1 MGIQNQFPEPL
12 TTPQATLAVPPLTIF
27 PGRWVGGVSLILGP
41 LLILT
46 GALLRVQFHFFAP
59 QQLAAFQAHPTLITA
74 AYSCFAVGN
83 VILCFGIISLASLI
97 GTWNRV
103 WGIWGGT
110 LAILGLFTR
119 TFHAGI
125 DHLAFQLVYVQSQ
138 EMAWQAVSDSYRA
151 FHIFRNLNG
160 TIMAGWIVL
169 AIGTYRS
176 RTLNLLRSIALG
188 LMVMVP
194 FGTLKGT
201 EIRAIGIIGLCVAL
215 VPLGITML
223 RNGPPLSRRA
233 IFWIVTISV
242 LGLIFNI
249 LAIFFPALRN

>member
-1 MGIQNQFPEPL
+1 MQKQSPGSLSTQQLMGPALQS
-12 TTPQATLAVPPLTIF
+12 TIF
-27 PGRWVGGVSLILGP
+27 PGRWVGGGSLVLGP

-46 GALLRVQFHFFAP
+46 GALLRIQFHFFAP
-59 QQLAAFQAHPTLITA
+59 QQLAAFKAHPTLVTA
-74 AYSCFAVGN
+74 AYSCFALGS
-83 VILCFGIISLASLI
+83 VILCFGIIFLANLI
-97 GTWNRV
+97 AKWNRV
-103 WGIWGGT
+103 WGFWGGT

-125 DHLAFQLVYVQSQ
+125 DHLAFQLVQVQSQ
-138 EMAWQAVSDSYRA
+138 ELAWQAVSDSYRA
-151 FHIFRNLNG
+151 FHVFRNLNG

-169 AIGTYRS
+169 AIGAYRS
-176 RTLNLLRSIALG
+176 GTLNLLRSIALG

-201 EIRAIGIIGLCVAL
+201 EIRAVGIIGLCVAL

-233 IFWIVTISV
+233 IFWIIIINV

-249 LAIFFPALRN
+249 LAILFPVLRN

>member
-1 MGIQNQFPEPL
+1 MATQKQSPEPL
-12 TTPQATLAVPPLTIF
+12 SSPQLMGPVIQSTVF

-41 LLILT
+41 VLILT
-46 GALLRVQFHFFAP
+46 GALLRIQFHFFAP
-59 QQLAAFQAHPTLITA
+59 QQLAAFEAQPKLITA
-74 AYSCFAVGN
+74 AYSCFALGN
-83 VILCFGIISLASLI
+83 VILCFGIISLATFI
-97 GTWNRV
+97 TAWNRV

-125 DHLAFQLVYVQSQ
+125 DHLAFQLVQVQSR

-151 FHIFRNLNG
+151 FHVFRNLNG
-160 TIMAGWIVL
+160 AIMAGWMVL
-169 AIGTYRS
+169 AIGAYRS
-176 RTLNLLRSIALG
+176 RTLNLFRSIALG

-201 EIRAIGIIGLCVAL
+201 EIRATGIIGLCVAL
-215 VPLGITML
+215 IPLGITM
-223 RNGPPLSRRA
+223 SRRA
-233 IFWIVTISV
+233 ILWIVVITV

-249 LAIFFPALRN
+249 LALYFPVLRN